1 MVLGVEGML
10 IKNGAVQ
17 LRATCNRV
25 LEALSSE
32 NLGKVLNNLLEPGKE
47 TWRLILRGEAK
58 DRAIAIKL
66 SVQRESDK
74 VRIEGISELGLQGV
88 LMEFRCSEKDGY
100 AYLAYTVALNPVALG
115 VNRGVVETTLNSMI
129 YGLAGRLASVLR
141 ETMRPEPE
149 IREKYLSE
157 EFIARALAK
166 GEIVDRRAIDAKEL
180 DIVSI
185 AVKHA
190 DRQILISATAEGVDL
205 KVVVIGAS
213 YAAKLK
219 SGELE
224 YYDEQAVAKVREVPS
239 KLTLTVYSIDSDSDE

>member
-1 MVLGVEGML
+1 MVLGVRRML
-10 IKNGAVQ
+10 IRNGAVQ

-25 LEALSSE
+25 LEVLSSE

-47 TWRLILRGEAK
+47 TWRLILRGEVK

-66 SVQRESDK
+66 NVQRESDK
-74 VRIEGISELGLQGV
+74 VRIVGISELGLQGI

-100 AYLAYTVALNPVALG
+100 IYLAYTVALSPVALG
-115 VNRGVVETTLNSMI
+115 ANRGVVEITLSNMI
-129 YGLAGRLASVLR
+129 YDLASRLASVLR
-141 ETMRPEPE
+141 ETMRPDPE

-166 GEIVDRRAIDAKEL
+166 GEIVDRRTIDAKEL
-180 DIVSI
+180 DIASI

-190 DRQILISATAEGVDL
+190 DKQILISATAKGVDL

-213 YAAKLK
+213 YGAKLK
-219 SGELE
+219 FGELE
-224 YYDEQAVAKVREVPS
+224 YYDEQAAAKVREVPS
-239 KLTLTVYSIDSDSDE
+239 ELTLTVYSIDKLV